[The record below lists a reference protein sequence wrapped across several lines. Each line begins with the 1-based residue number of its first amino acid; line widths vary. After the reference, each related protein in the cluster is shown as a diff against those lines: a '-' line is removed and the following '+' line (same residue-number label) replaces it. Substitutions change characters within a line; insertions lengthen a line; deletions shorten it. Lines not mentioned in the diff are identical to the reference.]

1 MTHGPEPRQLPA
13 SAINFSRAAMALAVA
28 FLAILFSL
36 HLIKPEFDPSWR
48 LISEYE
54 VGRFGWLMTL
64 AFVCWGGS
72 VLTLQQAIRTSM
84 RTTSGRIG
92 RWWLGLIGVAMMG
105 AGVFRTTASDNPN
118 ITTSAVLHL
127 AFAAIVV
134 LTFPLAA
141 SLVAGTLTRDPNWVA
156 VRRRLVWATILVWC
170 SLLAFF
176 AWSMVADMIHPTA
189 GGFSPQ
195 LRLGWPNR
203 FLAVAYSVWLIVVA
217 RYAARSG

>member
-1 MTHGPEPRQLPA
+1 
-13 SAINFSRAAMALAVA
+13 MALAVA

-36 HLIKPEFDPSWR
+36 HLIKPEIDPSWR

-72 VLTLQQAIRTSM
+72 VLTLQQAIQTSM

-92 RWWLGLIGVAMMG
+92 RWWLGLLGVAMIG
-105 AGVFRTTASDNPN
+105 AGVFRTTASEDPN

-134 LTFPLAA
+134 LTFPLAV
-141 SLVAGTLTRDPNWVA
+141 SLVAGTLARHPHLVA

-176 AWSMVADMIHPTA
+176 AWPIVASVIHPTA

-203 FLAVAYSVWLIVVA
+203 FVAVAYSVWLIVVA